1 MQRSHLII
9 CALLLGLAGG
19 LVYLLGRSL
28 NAGKATHHP
37 LIGKPAPGIQQVDWL
52 QSTAE
57 LAQGQAVIL
66 NFWASWCMAC
76 RQEAFLLERIW
87 QQHRD
92 KLMVVGLAVHDK
104 RRDAEVF
111 ANQYGKSY
119 PLALDVEG
127 KTGIDYGLTGVPET
141 FIIDQ
146 QGVVRFH
153 VTGEVTQA
161 FLQQA
166 LDLK

>member
-19 LVYLLGRSL
+19 LVYLLGRGL
-28 NAGKATHHP
+28 GKSRIPHP
-37 LIGKPAPGIQQVDWL
+37 LIGKPAPSIEQADWL

-76 RQEAFLLERIW
+76 RQESFLLERMW
-87 QQHRD
+87 QRHRD
-92 KLMVVGLAVHDK
+92 KLAVVGLAVHDK
-104 RRDAEVF
+104 HRDARVF
-111 ANQYGKSY
+111 ADRYGKNY
-119 PLALDVEG
+119 PLALDVAG
-127 KTGIDYGLTGVPET
+127 KIGIDYGLTGVPET
-141 FIIDQ
+141 FIIDR

-153 VTGEVTQA
+153 TTGEVSQE
-161 FLQQA
+161 FLRQA
-166 LDLK
+166 LNL